1 MPDTFR
7 AIPLTIVPL
16 IIFNLVGL
24 LSSALDPWAT
34 VLLDLPMFSG
44 RSWLLTLG
52 DLMIIVGLALLFVE
66 VLRSSRPSRYT
77 ITNHIMSTAVLIIY
91 IVEFI
96 VAGIAANSVFFILT
110 IMALFDV
117 VAGFTVSIK
126 SAQRDVTFG
135 TPMDHHSTPL

>member
-1 MPDTFR
+1 MPLAFG
-7 AIPLTIVPL
+7 AIPLTIGPL
-16 IIFNLVGL
+16 IIFNLIAL
-24 LSSALDPWAT
+24 LSSGPDPWAT
-34 VLLDLPMFSG
+34 VLFDLPMFSG
-44 RSWLLTLG
+44 RQWVLTLG
-52 DLMIIVGLALLFVE
+52 DLMIVIGVVLLFVE

-135 TPMDHHSTPL
+135 APMDHTPH